1 MLLYKKALN
10 QCYFRAI
17 LGSKSLVS
25 LLRFIEQIHW
35 VIFHCVY
42 LSTSAFSYGQAG
54 VYIPKLFRVFLHFSK
69 INSKE
74 SQIVSSE
81 KPTNNPSDPPI
92 TDMKDISG

>member
-25 LLRFIEQIHW
+25 LLRFIEQISW

-42 LSTSAFSYGQAG
+42 LSASAFSYGQAG
-54 VYIPKLFRVFLHFSK
+54 VHNELTM
-69 INSKE
+69 N
-74 SQIVSSE
+74 
-81 KPTNNPSDPPI
+81 
-92 TDMKDISG
+92 KDD